1 MRRRVVHPYGVT
13 ISAPRIASLILA
25 VAVLWMLY
33 ERMRDP
39 ATWRMFANEEPATQS
54 VEPSEKVPH
63 KVKETVVPGLNHK
76 NEEELAAAQRNF
88 EYVID
93 RAPLKPREM
102 DAYWR
107 LMAWSRTE
115 PLADLEKQARR
126 DVPFTQ
132 LWEQP
137 ERYRGQPIRL
147 RFHARRVLEWDK
159 AENSHGINKDYEAW
173 GSTDESS
180 SFPYVVVFPELP
192 EGLSLGEKIR
202 HEIVFVGYFL
212 KIMSYTDKLGKTR
225 GAPLLVGRARLVAT
239 PLSTSTKSD
248 SSTILIAALVCGA
261 MLMGSFI
268 WMGMRPRKKSTVMTL
283 PSELPAMG
291 SLDSKA
297 TDEDIFSFDIKTE
310 SPDIA
315 QSVVANP
322 EQPVENAIAHAASLC
337 ESK

>member
-39 ATWRMFANEEPATQS
+39 ATWRMFANEEPAIQS
-54 VEPSEKVPH
+54 VEPSEKIPRE
-63 KVKETVVPGLNHK
+63 VKETVVPGPNHK
-76 NEEELAAAQRNF
+76 DEDELAAAQRNF

-93 RAPLKPREM
+93 KAPLKEREM

-137 ERYRGQPIRL
+137 ERYRGQPIRIRL
-147 RFHARRVLEWDK
+147 HVLRVLKHDPV
-159 AENSHGINKDYEAW
+159 ENSLGIANVYEAW
-173 GSTDESS
+173 GATDESGS
-180 SFPYVVVFPELP
+180 LLYAVIFPERP
-192 EGLSLGEKIR
+192 EGLPFGEKSR
-202 HEIVFVGYFL
+202 SEIVFVGYLL
-212 KIMSYTDKLGKTR
+212 KIMEYTDKLGKTR
-225 GAPLLVGRARLVAT
+225 GAPLLIGRARLVAA

-248 SSTILIAALVCGA
+248 SLTILITVLVFGT
-261 MLMGSFI
+261 LLVGSYI
-268 WMGMRPRKKSTVMTL
+268 WMGMRPRKKSAVKTL
-283 PSELPAMG
+283 PGELPAMG
-291 SLDSKA
+291 SLDSKSPG
-297 TDEDIFSFDIKTE
+297 DDFFSFDIKAE

-315 QSVVANP
+315 QPVVANP
-322 EQPVENAIAHAASLC
+322 GQPVENAVAHAASVC

>member
-1 MRRRVVHPYGVT
+1 MRRRVVHPYGQT
-13 ISAPRIASLILA
+13 ISVTRLASMILA
-25 VAVLWMLY
+25 MAVLWMLY

-39 ATWRMFANEEPATQS
+39 ATWKMFAGDEPAATP

-63 KVKETVVPGLNHK
+63 EDKETVVPGPNRK

-93 RAPLKPREM
+93 RAPLKSREM

-115 PLADLEKQARR
+115 SLADLEKQARR

-147 RFHARRVLEWDK
+147 RFHVRRALKHDPV
-159 AENSHGINKDYEAW
+159 ENSLGIANVYEAW
-173 GSTDESS
+173 GATDESS

-192 EGLSLGEKIR
+192 EGLSLGEEIR

-225 GAPLLVGRARLVAT
+225 GAPLLIGRARLVAA

-248 SSTILIAALVCGA
+248 SSTILIAVLVFGALLV
-261 MLMGSFI
+261 GSYI
-268 WMGMRPRKKSTVMTL
+268 WMGMRPRRKSTVMTL
-283 PSELPAMG
+283 PGELPAMG

-297 TDEDIFSFDIKTE
+297 PDEDIFSFDIKTE
-310 SPDIA
+310 SPNTG
-315 QSVVANP
+315 QPVVANP
-322 EQPVENAIAHAASLC
+322 QQPVETAVAQVASLC

>member
-25 VAVLWMLY
+25 MAVLWMLY

-39 ATWRMFANEEPATQS
+39 ATWRMFADEEPATNP
-54 VEPSEKVPH
+54 VEKVPH
-63 KVKETVVPGLNHK
+63 EEKETVETVVPGPNHK
-76 NEEELAAAQRNF
+76 NEEELAAAQRMF

-93 RAPLKPREM
+93 KAPLKEREM

-115 PLADLEKQARR
+115 PLADLEKLARR

-137 ERYRGQPIRL
+137 ERYRGQLIRL
-147 RFHARRVLEWDK
+147 RFHVRRTLEWDASK
-159 AENSHGINKDYEAW
+159 NPHGITKVYEAW
-173 GSTDESS
+173 GATDESS

-192 EGLSLGEKIR
+192 EGLRLGEESR
-202 HEIVFVGYFL
+202 SEIVFVGYFL
-212 KIMSYTDKLGKTR
+212 KIMEYTDKLGKKR
-225 GAPLLVGRARLVAT
+225 GAPLLVGRARVVAT

-248 SSTILIAALVCGA
+248 PSTILIAVLFFGALLV
-261 MLMGSFI
+261 GSYI
-268 WMGMRPRKKSTVMTL
+268 WMGMRPRNKSAVKTL
-283 PSELPAMG
+283 PGELPAMG
-291 SLDSKA
+291 SLDSKSPG
-297 TDEDIFSFDIKTE
+297 DDFFSFDVKAE

-315 QSVVANP
+315 QPVVANP
-322 EQPVENAIAHAASLC
+322 EQPVENAVAHAASLC